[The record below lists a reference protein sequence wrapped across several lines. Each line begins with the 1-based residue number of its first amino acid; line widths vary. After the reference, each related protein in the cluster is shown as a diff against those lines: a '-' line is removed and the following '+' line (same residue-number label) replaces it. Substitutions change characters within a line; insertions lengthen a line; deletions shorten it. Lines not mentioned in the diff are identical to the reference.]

1 VSSAAQQQRGATV
14 QPSDEAAAKLWNLA
28 AHTAA
33 KGKLLA
39 PADAETL
46 LADPDIHALDRACAS
61 MQAWCWMRGMPPLD
75 RAIAHPR
82 TQGDLR
88 KVADYDVFFEAMGRN
103 VHTEKF
109 VLAYPWRKVREP
121 APRELGWARSLL
133 AAQQP
138 LLRRFRFLDL
148 ELELREQDGARGR
161 KRPEPAGHA
170 TWPLAVA
177 AHAALVAELAA
188 LGIKALELRPPG
200 AAPYPPPPP
209 REAVAPGVA

>member
-1 VSSAAQQQRGATV
+1 MAHLVLDPCDHHAAR
-14 QPSDEAAAKLWNLA
+14 LWNLA

-39 PADAETL
+39 PADAEAL
-46 LADPDIHALDRACAS
+46 LADPDVHALDRACAAL
-61 MQAWCWMRGMPPLD
+61 QAWCWVRGMPPLD

-82 TQGDLR
+82 TQGDVR
-88 KVADYDVFFEAMGRN
+88 RIADYDVFFEAMARN

-121 APRELGWARSLL
+121 APRELAWARTIL
-133 AAQQP
+133 ANHAA

-148 ELELREQDGARGR
+148 ELELREQDAARGR

-170 TWPLAVA
+170 TWPQALA
-177 AHAALVAELAA
+177 AHAGLVRELAA
-188 LGIKALELRPPG
+188 LGIQAADLRPPG
-200 AAPYPPPPP
+200 AAPYPPPAP